1 MKEKGMQH
9 LLNTLEISGHI
20 SILMLVGRSSRTDF
34 DPFANMIITNTAFTI
49 QLVIVSA
56 KETYLCSSET
66 CRQWG
71 KLTSEDILYI
81 LFRINKD
88 IFDIFHEQK

>member
-1 MKEKGMQH
+1 MQH
-9 LLNTLEISGHI
+9 LLNTLKISGHI
-20 SILMLVGRSSRTDF
+20 LIPMLVGRSSRTDF

-56 KETYLCSSET
+56 KETYLCSET

-71 KLTSEDILYI
+71 KLTSEDIVYI